1 MSLPD
6 LDDPLNL
13 DVAAQAR
20 NQPDAF
26 AITAKYWTWVYANPH
41 KPVHS
46 GGRIA
51 GHQRG
56 EEEDV
61 KRLQSLIN
69 SLCIN

>member
-41 KPVHS
+41 KPVLKNW
-46 GGRIA
+46 GYIIPF
-51 GHQRG
+51 
-56 EEEDV
+56 D
-61 KRLQSLIN
+61 
-69 SLCIN
+69 